1 MDELGLIVEGILNK
15 TQKLILRNQLLKEKI
30 QTLQDQNQSLVE
42 QLNEQSAHIK
52 KMEEKLANSHFTSAI
67 GKGNSDQARQ
77 KVSEL
82 LREVEK
88 CYALLNR

>member
-15 TQKLILRNQLLKEKI
+15 TQKLILRNHLLKEKI
-30 QTLQDQNQSLVE
+30 QTLEDQIQSFVE

-52 KMEEKLANSHFTSAI
+52 KMEEKLANSHLTSAI
-67 GKGNSDQARQ
+67 GKENSDQARQ

>member
-1 MDELGLIVEGILNK
+1 MDELGLIVEGLFTK

-30 QTLQDQNQSLVE
+30 QNLENQQQSLVE
-42 QLNEQSAHIK
+42 QLNEQSARIK
-52 KMEEKLANSHFTSAI
+52 ELEEKLANSRLAGSI
-67 GKGNSDQARQ
+67 GKENSDQARQ
-77 KVSEL
+77 KVNEL